1 MVLLEN
7 PSIDQI
13 NDTCLRPNLLD
24 SVIVAKEDNQRTV
37 LCFCGTTVIRSIVP
51 HMKKCHAEEWQ
62 EWVKVFIELRGIGF
76 SMKKIMRLFG
86 DSKGELLF
94 SWTVIER
101 EIRNLVE
108 SGEVSYV
115 PPPVTSVKEWEP
127 AEFKLESTTVWDFPR
142 RGSWAVHTGDYRGN
156 WPPQLV
162 RNLIKKYTNEEE
174 LILDPFMGGG
184 TTLIEA
190 WLMKRKSIGID
201 ISTLAY
207 TTAETRLRE
216 MQDLSAGDD
225 RISIEEKYKPGLTLG
240 DATLTLDDSAYS
252 DIEPSSVKLLCVHPP
267 YLGAL
272 KYTGGN
278 ILDLSTVNELEE
290 FLERMSA
297 FAEGSADYLAPNSTC
312 AVLIG
317 DVRRRGELIP
327 LGARILDVFLEVGYE
342 LDTTIIKLQ
351 HQERSSE
358 FYSSSTQD
366 HLLAHEYLYIL
377 KWQ

>member
-7 PSIDQI
+7 PDIDQI
-13 NDTCLRPNLLD
+13 DDTCLRPSLLE
-24 SVIVAKEDNQRTV
+24 SVIVSKQNDQRTV
-37 LCFCGTTVIRSIVP
+37 LCFCGTTVTRSIVP
-51 HMKKCHAEEWQ
+51 HMKKCHAEIWLEWA
-62 EWVKVFIELRGIGF
+62 KVFVELRGIGY
-76 SMKKIMRLFG
+76 SMKKIMRLFEA
-86 DSKGELLF
+86 SNGELLF

-108 SGEVSYV
+108 SGEASYS
-115 PPPVTSVKEWEP
+115 PPPIMNVKEWEP
-127 AEFKLESTTVWDFPR
+127 SEFELESTTVWDFPT
-142 RGSWAVHTGDYRGN
+142 RGSWAVHTSDYRGN

-162 RNLIKKYTNEEE
+162 RNLILKYTDPGD

-190 WLMKRKSIGID
+190 WLLERNSIGID

-207 TTAETRLRE
+207 TTVETRLCE
-216 MQDLSAGDD
+216 MQDLSVGDD
-225 RISIEEKYKPGLTLG
+225 RISIEEECRPDLTLG

-267 YLGAL
+267 YLDAL

-278 ILDLSTVNELEE
+278 ELDLSTVSDLEE

-297 FAEGSADYLAPNSTC
+297 FADGCADYLTQDSTC

-327 LGARILDVFLEVGYE
+327 LGARVLDVFLDLGYE
-342 LDTTIIKLQ
+342 LDATIIKLQ
-351 HQERSSE
+351 HRERSSE
-358 FYSSSTQD
+358 FYSSSTQGY
-366 HLLAHEYLYIL
+366 LLAHEYLHIL